1 MKHFTPPINV
11 FTAVPILT
19 AALAAL
25 VAMTLAATAVQA
37 TSSSVR
43 LELEGRRV
51 LLGCGPN
58 HETALR
64 IKASAGSATVM
75 LGLRDAQS
83 AAASLLQINDGSGV
97 WNPFTDPTTVTITN
111 GRKTVGVR
119 AKASAIIRKFGEMG
133 NQSAAL
139 LGLGNYGVNS
149 TPFTIT
155 KGERWVFEIDPADSQ
170 KVIGSTYGGTEN
182 LSGGVKRNYGP
193 QEPGIGIWVVVPE
206 WRPQPMIG
214 CAP

>member
-1 MKHFTPPINV
+1 
-11 FTAVPILT
+11 
-19 AALAAL
+19 
-25 VAMTLAATAVQA
+25 MTLMPAAVQA
-37 TSSSVR
+37 TNSSVW
-43 LELEGRRV
+43 LELEGRHV

-83 AAASLLQINDGSGV
+83 AAASLLEINDGSS
-97 WNPFTDPTTVTITN
+97 WKPFTDPTSVKITN
-111 GRKTVGVR
+111 GRKTVRVR
-119 AKASAIIRKFGEMG
+119 AKHDAIIRKFGEKG

-182 LSGGVKRNYGP
+182 LSGGRRRNYGP

-214 CAP
+214 CAQ